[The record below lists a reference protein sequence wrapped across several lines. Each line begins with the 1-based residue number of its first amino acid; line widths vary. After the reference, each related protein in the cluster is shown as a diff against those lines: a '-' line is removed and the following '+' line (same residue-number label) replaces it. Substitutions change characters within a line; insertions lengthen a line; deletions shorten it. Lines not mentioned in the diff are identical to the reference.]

1 MKYTFLFLV
10 LIFSTQFSFAD
21 TIREENIRKDM
32 VERVNIMMEKLN
44 QVKKDLKVKK
54 VVEACFLIDEVFD
67 LYPAHLKDVGSRMD
81 LSVKRVNQTKNAAL
95 TQLIQ
100 IHRFSNTCR
109 KGVESEYV
117 DPKQMRKAI
126 SKIAKSLK
134 RQRYII
140 EANRVDLENYFSYEY
155 EF

>member
-1 MKYTFLFLV
+1 MKNTFLLAF
-10 LIFSTQFSFAD
+10 LIFATQYSFAE

-32 VERVNIMMEKLN
+32 VERVNIMIEKLE
-44 QVKKDLKVKK
+44 QVKKDLKKKK
-54 VVEACFLIDEVFD
+54 VVEACLLVDDVFD

-81 LSVKRVNQTKNAAL
+81 LSKKRVYQTKDAAL
-95 TQLIQ
+95 AQLIQ
-100 IHRFSNTCR
+100 IHQFSNTCR
-109 KGVESEYV
+109 RGTGSEYV
-117 DPKQMRKAI
+117 DPKKMRKDI
-126 SKIAKSLK
+126 SKMAKSLK